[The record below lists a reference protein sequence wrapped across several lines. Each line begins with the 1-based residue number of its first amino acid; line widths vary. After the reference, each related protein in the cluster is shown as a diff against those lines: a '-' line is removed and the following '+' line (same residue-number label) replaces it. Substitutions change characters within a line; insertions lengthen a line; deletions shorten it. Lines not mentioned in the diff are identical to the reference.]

1 MEGVR
6 EIRMTLDELSDIL
19 EEADLIDGG
28 ETIESVLVLNTEL
41 IITVVQ

>member
-28 ETIESVLVLNTEL
+28 ETIESVLV
-41 IITVVQ
+41 TVVQ